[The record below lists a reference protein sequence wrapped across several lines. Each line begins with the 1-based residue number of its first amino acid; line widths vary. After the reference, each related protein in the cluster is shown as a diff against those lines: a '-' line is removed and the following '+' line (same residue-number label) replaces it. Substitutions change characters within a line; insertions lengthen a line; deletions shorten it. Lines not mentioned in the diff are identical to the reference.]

1 MKKLIP
7 ALLSALVFLAG
18 CHKQDSYTYSGIE
31 AGSIASGVFTSDNG
45 TRMSIIG
52 NEGRFDVTTARRV
65 LVSYETRPV
74 TEPSRIDI
82 DILGLLDAGI
92 LQPGHVDT
100 LPEDPSGSALQVS
113 DAWFSKEYL
122 NILATF
128 DGKDPGKHTFT
139 ATYLVDEK
147 GISIRLD
154 HDGAQDTVSGKEP
167 LSIFLCIPMYE
178 PTLSYDQYAQSLG
191 KKPMY
196 PAPVLLQWTART
208 LEGGPLTLLERKGS
222 YQPAADK

>member
-18 CHKQDSYTYSGIE
+18 CYKQDSYTYSGIE

-45 TRMSIIG
+45 TRMSIVG

-65 LVSYETRPV
+65 LVSYETRPI
-74 TEPSRIDI
+74 TEPARIDI

-92 LQPGHVDT
+92 LQPDYVDT
-100 LPEDPSGSALQVS
+100 LPEDPSGSPLQVS
-113 DAWFSKEYL
+113 DAWFSKDYL

-128 DGKDPGKHTFT
+128 DGKDAGKHTFT
-139 ATYLVDEK
+139 ATYLVDDK

-167 LSIFLCIPMYE
+167 LSIFLCVPMYE